1 MKLILVCS
9 ALCLISPTTFA
20 EPIKGEFDLGF
31 LNKQGN
37 SDTQTINSKL
47 ALSKESGNWLHKA
60 NASYFSDE
68 SNQIKTSEKYVLGAQ
83 SNRNLDKDSFLFI
96 LGNYEKDRFTGIDYQ
111 ASLGAGY
118 GYKVINSDDHVLRFE
133 IGPGYRVNAIEN
145 GNDEDES
152 TIRVAEFFDW
162 KLSESANFSQ
172 YLAIESGDENTIT
185 RYGVVITSTLTS
197 SLSLKVGANVKH
209 TDKVPVDTDDVDAE
223 TFASIG
229 YSF

>member
-1 MKLILVCS
+1 MKLILIFS

-47 ALSKESGNWLHKA
+47 ALNKESGNWLHKA

-68 SNQIKTSEKYVLGAQ
+68 SNRIKTSEKYELGAQ
-83 SNRNLDKDSFLFI
+83 SDRELTEDSFLFI
-96 LGNYEKDRFTGIDYQ
+96 LGNYEKDRFTGFDYQ

-118 GYKVINSDDHVLRFE
+118 GYKVINSDDHVLTFE
-133 IGPGYRVNAIEN
+133 IGPGYRVNAVEN
-145 GNDEDES
+145 GNDEDEF
-152 TIRVAEFFDW
+152 TIRIAEFFDW
-162 KLSESANFSQ
+162 KLSETASFNQ

-185 RYGVVITSTLTS
+185 KFGVVITSTLTS
-197 SLSLKVGANVKH
+197 SLSLKIGANVKY
-209 TDKVPVDTDDVDAE
+209 TDKVPANTDDVDSE